1 MDTIKRHNIYS
12 FGGNKTSSKQAF
24 DRENTNGREEL
35 FSLYVSQGVDPIK
48 AYMNAYK
55 TENPRYAEKKAMLLL
70 KTERI
75 KKSVKENVKPVLKE
89 LGINEDFVL
98 RGIRD
103 IALTSRQDG
112 ERLKAFLKLVD
123 ILEIEDKGTKTSGVA
138 MVGFQGFKPESIEA
152 VEKIM
157 EIEE

>member
-1 MDTIKRHNIYS
+1 M
-12 FGGNKTSSKQAF
+12 
-24 DRENTNGREEL
+24 
-35 FSLYVSQGVDPIK
+35 
-48 AYMNAYK
+48 
-55 TENPRYAEKKAMLLL
+55 
-70 KTERI
+70 
-75 KKSVKENVKPVLKE
+75 
-89 LGINEDFVL
+89 L

-103 IALTSRQDG
+103 IALTARQDG

-157 EIEE
+157 ELEDGTQ